1 MSKQNL
7 ERELK
12 RELGVLN
19 EVIDGKIIRGQ
30 SYAKEARRHKFVLS
44 SLSNLRRARTNWMTR
59 SFSTF
64 SLI

>member
-12 RELGVLN
+12 RELEALN
-19 EVIDGKIIRGQ
+19 EVIDKRIIRGL

-44 SLSNLRRARTNWMTR
+44 SLSNLRRARSNWMTR
-59 SFSTF
+59 SFSSF